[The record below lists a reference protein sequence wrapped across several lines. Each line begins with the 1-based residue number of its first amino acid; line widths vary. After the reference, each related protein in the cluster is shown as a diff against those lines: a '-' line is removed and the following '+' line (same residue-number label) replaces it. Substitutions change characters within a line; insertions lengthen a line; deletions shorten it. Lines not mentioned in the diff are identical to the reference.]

1 MTNWIT
7 DEWGNFTF
15 THEGWTV
22 RIWFEGWTVT
32 YTLSEGWTTRVWSP
46 EHSWNRISVES
57 PHCGEEVEVNEEG
70 IWVNGQSSGCWE
82 GPGPNAF
89 TIPWAVIGAII
100 EARRIVG

>member
-7 DEWGNFTF
+7 DEHGNPTF

-22 RIWFEGWTVT
+22 RIW
-32 YTLSEGWTTRVWSP
+32 SP
-46 EHSWNRISVES
+46 EHWTRISVVS
-57 PHCGEEVEVNEEG
+57 PHRGEEVEVNEEG
-70 IWVNGQSSGCWE
+70 IWVNGQSSGGWE
-82 GPGPNAF
+82 GLSPTDV

>member
-7 DEWGNFTF
+7 DERGNQTF

-22 RIWFEGWTVT
+22 RIW
-32 YTLSEGWTTRVWSP
+32 SP
-46 EHSWNRISVES
+46 GPSWNRISVES
-57 PHCGEEVEVNEEG
+57 PERGEEVEVNEEG
-70 IWVNGQSSGCWE
+70 IWVNGQSSGGWE

-89 TIPWAVIGAII
+89 TIPWAVIAAIV